1 MAPGAFLHPYAR
13 PAAERFVRIVRG
25 EGAAVFDA
33 DGRRYVDALASLW
46 YCQVGH
52 GRPEIIDAVATQ
64 MRQLDT
70 FHSFDIYTNDPAEQ
84 FAAEVAALA
93 PVGDARV
100 FLTSSGSEAVDSA
113 LKLVRQ
119 TMTQRG
125 TPERH
130 VVLARTL
137 AYHGVTYGGLT
148 AQGLPLNQ
156 AGWGP
161 LLPGIERVAHDD
173 LESVAHAF
181 AQHGDAV
188 AAVIAEPVIGAGGVH
203 PPAPGYLTGLRELCD
218 RHGALLVLDEV
229 ICGFGRL
236 GAWWGADRYGVVPDL
251 VTFAKGASS
260 GYLPLGGVVVG
271 PAVREALEADPDFLL
286 RHGHTYSGHPTCC
299 AAGIANIGVL
309 REERL
314 AERALPIGE
323 RLGGGLRE
331 LHADGLVTDVRGD
344 HAIWAVDLPEGV
356 DAAEVRD
363 EMLERGVIIR
373 PIGAST
379 IAYCPPLVIDDTDLD
394 RCVEALRDATRAVRD
409 RSTVSPPS

>member
-1 MAPGAFLHPYAR
+1 MSPGPFLHPFAK
-13 PAAERFVRIVRG
+13 PASERFIPITRG
-25 EGAAVFDA
+25 EGAVVWDA
-33 DGRRYVDALASLW
+33 DGNRYVDALASLW
-46 YCQVGH
+46 YCQIGH
-52 GRPEIIDAVATQ
+52 GRGEVADAVAAQ
-64 MRQLDT
+64 MRLLESY
-70 FHSFDIYTNDPAEQ
+70 HSFEMYTNEPAEQ
-84 FAAEVAALA
+84 FTSEIADLA
-93 PVGDARV
+93 PMGNARV

-119 TMTQRG
+119 AMTQRG

-161 LLPGIERVAHDD
+161 LLPGVERIAHDD
-173 LESVAHAF
+173 LEHVAHAF
-181 AQHGDAV
+181 ARHGPAI

-203 PPAPGYLTGLRELCD
+203 PPAPGYLQGLRDLCD
-218 RHGALLVLDEV
+218 RHDALLIFDEV

-271 PAVREALEADPDFLL
+271 PDVREALEADPEFLL

-299 AAGIANIGVL
+299 AAGLANLEIL
-309 REERL
+309 RRERL

-331 LHADGLVTDVRGD
+331 LLDDGLVAEVRGD

-356 DAAEVRD
+356 DAPEVRD
-363 EMLERGVIIR
+363 AMLGRGVIIR
-373 PIGAST
+373 PIGATT
-379 IAYCPPLVIDDTDLD
+379 IAFCPPLVIEDADLD
-394 RCVEALRDATRAVRD
+394 LCVEALAAAVRQVREGRAGSGPD
-409 RSTVSPPS
+409 